1 MSILF
6 FTFIRQMNGSASS
19 ASSGRSMEELAAAA
33 QLQHA
38 SGGYPP
44 GGGPFLGGLVPGGGY
59 PAAAAMMAP
68 HDSLSQLQGQM
79 SEGQASALR
88 QMELDNARLR
98 ASLPGHGGH
107 LGAFGGYVPAAAV
120 GPGAARL
127 PLDYRGSELHQ
138 LWKQDML
145 LREAAMMRGQGS
157 RDLILEQM
165 AAAEA
170 AGSRGTSVFSGVGHA
185 HGDGPSSRDNLAELY
200 SMIRQSQVDSLAS
213 GEQGRRRPSDAAAVG
228 RSMLG
233 HTLEVATKL
242 PSEDR
247 GGAKQN
253 DGSTQVTDDAPPA
266 NKLVKKKRSDS
277 CSSFDALLTVFG
289 DELAQFDKEE
299 KEKLANK
306 LAAGKANG
314 GEKSKKKKGQKKG
327 QKKRKGAGDKGAAPS
342 PDRGSPVRPI
352 KKHKRS
358 RHGNGAAANP
368 TAATP
373 SGSPRPQEGRDGV
386 SRWPSAGS
394 TLFTV
399 DINKPPSRPPSNF
412 SVGMHSTSMSDLGGS
427 MHHMGGGMAGQFS
440 HLHAGHDPAVA
451 SMMLA
456 NLRSREAAAAAREAA
471 ILREMQA
478 RGAADLHHRK
488 AHGRPGAAAGLHYHQ
503 LLLQQQQNQLGGYGG
518 LVVPPVLGGYH
529 GGGIAHPADAA
540 TYRGY
545 PADAA
550 PSLSVLHAPPDPNR
564 PDPTREWMLATLQNL
579 GRRRCEDDVGAGS
592 KSGKR
597 EKLEV
602 HHHAA
607 EVEDEEE
614 EEEEEEDSDPPE
626 VQLQKFLDEFG
637 DDAVKSRERFLKAVD
652 DTEKSQADL
661 HEWDRS
667 RGLRKCH
674 SRTVVKTRGSRACL
688 VAFLNGKVQPR
699 KTKPRVQKRK

>member
-1 MSILF
+1 
-6 FTFIRQMNGSASS
+6 MNGSASS

-342 PDRGSPVRPI
+342 PDRGSPRVP
-352 KKHKRS
+352 
-358 RHGNGAAANP
+358 AAAGGAGRRQP
-368 TAATP
+368 LAQRRIDPLHRRHQQAAKP
-373 SGSPRPQEGRDGV
+373 AAVELFRRDALHVDVGPRRKHAP
-386 SRWPSAGS
+386 
-394 TLFTV
+394 
-399 DINKPPSRPPSNF
+399 
-412 SVGMHSTSMSDLGGS
+412 H
-427 MHHMGGGMAGQFS
+427 GGGMAGQFS

-545 PADAA
+545 PSDAA
-550 PSLSVLHAPPDPNR
+550 PSLSVLHAPAPDPNR
-564 PDPTREWMLATLQNL
+564 PDPTREWMLA
-579 GRRRCEDDVGAGS
+579 
-592 KSGKR
+592 
-597 EKLEV
+597 
-602 HHHAA
+602 
-607 EVEDEEE
+607 
-614 EEEEEEDSDPPE
+614 
-626 VQLQKFLDEFG
+626 
-637 DDAVKSRERFLKAVD
+637 
-652 DTEKSQADL
+652 
-661 HEWDRS
+661 
-667 RGLRKCH
+667 
-674 SRTVVKTRGSRACL
+674 
-688 VAFLNGKVQPR
+688 
-699 KTKPRVQKRK
+699 